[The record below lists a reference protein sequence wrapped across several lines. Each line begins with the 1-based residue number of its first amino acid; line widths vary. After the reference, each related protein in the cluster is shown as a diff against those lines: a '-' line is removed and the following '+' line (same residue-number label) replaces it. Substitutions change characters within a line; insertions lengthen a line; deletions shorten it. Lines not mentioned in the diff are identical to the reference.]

1 MMKVMQSLASEC
13 HMKYSLKPNV
23 PHWPSESILY
33 LLKAG
38 SSHRRSL
45 GQTFQ
50 SMVIHSMDQNSSK
63 IILSKSHPVEKYFRA
78 TVTVSLESYF
88 INIIKHMNAL
98 FVINAPFFNT
108 ENTFSSLRTGFGWTD
123 IQRTSFDNVKYRPSL
138 TFDGST

>member
-1 MMKVMQSLASEC
+1 MMKVTQSLASEC

-23 PHWPSESILY
+23 LQWTSESILY

-38 SSHRRSL
+38 SSCRRSL

-63 IILSKSHPVEKYFRA
+63 IILSKSHPVESYFGG
-78 TVTVSLESYF
+78 TVTISLESYF

-98 FVINAPFFNT
+98 FVINVPFLNT
-108 ENTFSSLRTGFGWTD
+108 ENIF
-123 IQRTSFDNVKYRPSL
+123 L
-138 TFDGST
+138 TQSWLWVD